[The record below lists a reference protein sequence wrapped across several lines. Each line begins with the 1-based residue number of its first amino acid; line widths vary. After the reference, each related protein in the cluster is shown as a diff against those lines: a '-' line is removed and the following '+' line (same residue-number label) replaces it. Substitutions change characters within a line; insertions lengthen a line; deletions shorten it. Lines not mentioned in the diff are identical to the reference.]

1 MSVTK
6 IILRHNRVSSSGL
19 PLADDTRCCEP
30 LWFKNKLYIRSQ
42 NAAEIVDRD
51 EDQTDEQYAE
61 AVEEFRQ
68 THQYHDG
75 DPIFI
80 GPYEHPARTTGSQLA
95 VNVSENTASSTEDY
109 IYSSHVG
116 QDIGDMSRT
125 YRAITGIVTDK
136 DGHIITA
143 EAGLSM
149 SVGSRKQFS
158 RFYNGEQSYTP
169 ITISTSGHG
178 GLPGA
183 ANVST
188 QFVLPAG
195 VGHLETTGKLLTFN
209 EAVAAG
215 TTTAQTGYTWS
226 IGTGDCLAITDAD
239 WSSHTAM
246 GTGIDNESSFNHQ
259 LVRSPL
265 AFNTSETNKYL
276 CQNGTWKT
284 VSGANVAA
292 ASGDTSVKGVIT
304 GSVSI
309 DGESTEFTVQPAN
322 SYLGGKSGAY
332 YYTGQGVVR
341 PLGTTTGLLNGANK
355 KILYS
360 SENTASL
367 NSLRT
372 TVLQAPSAYKPSSQD
387 AADWVAI
394 PIYVDYH
401 KVDGTDRVEAVPYMM
416 LPKAFIENY
425 ISYWNSMQDSIGVT
439 EGTQP
444 PGQNI
449 ITESSTVNL

>member
-1 MSVTK
+1 
-6 IILRHNRVSSSGL
+6 
-19 PLADDTRCCEP
+19 
-30 LWFKNKLYIRSQ
+30 
-42 NAAEIVDRD
+42 
-51 EDQTDEQYAE
+51 
-61 AVEEFRQ
+61 
-68 THQYHDG
+68 
-75 DPIFI
+75 
-80 GPYEHPARTTGSQLA
+80 
-95 VNVSENTASSTEDY
+95 
-109 IYSSHVG
+109 
-116 QDIGDMSRT
+116 MSRT
-125 YRAITGIVTDK
+125 YRALTGIVTDK
-136 DGHIITA
+136 RGHIITA
-143 EAGLSM
+143 EAGFSIT
-149 SVGSRKQFS
+149 VGSRKQFS

-169 ITISTSGHG
+169 ITIGAVGHG
-178 GLPGA
+178 GLPNA
-183 ANVST
+183 VNVST

-195 VGHLETTGKLLTFN
+195 VGHLETTGKLLTFD
-209 EAVAAG
+209 EATAAG
-215 TTTAQTGYTWS
+215 TTTAQNAYTWT

-246 GTGIDNESSFNHQ
+246 GTGIDGETTFNHQ

-292 ASGDTSVKGVIT
+292 SPGDTSVRGVIT

-309 DGESTEFTVQPAN
+309 DGEPTEFTVQPAN
-322 SYLGGKSGAY
+322 SYLGGKSGTY

-341 PLGTTTGLLNGANK
+341 PLGTTTGLLNVVNK
-355 KILYS
+355 KILYT

-372 TVLQAPSAYKPSSQD
+372 TVLQAPSAYKPNSQD

-401 KVDGTDRVEAVPYMM
+401 LVDGTDRVEAVPYMM
-416 LPKAFIENY
+416 LPKEFIENY
-425 ISYWNSMQDSIGVT
+425 ISYWNSIQESSGAT
-439 EGTQP
+439 EGINP

-449 ITESSTVNL
+449 FVESSTVNPQY